1 MPNIL
6 QNQKILFLCV
16 CIYKM
21 VDIRYET
28 WNKPGVLKVYEND
41 NANKICL
48 LLLCISD
55 ISKRLGRTN
64 IYDLIDKEI
73 KRK

>member
-1 MPNIL
+1 
-6 QNQKILFLCV
+6 
-16 CIYKM
+16 M
-21 VDIRYET
+21 VDIRYKT